1 MRLIS
6 GNWIRV
12 SLLLSLIVA
21 FLLVLGCWKTLLILE
36 IGAPELRLSV
46 HQDDVIVCTY
56 INSIY
61 DVPVSEKLRIEDG
74 HFRLFHVTTQSDA
87 VLAFMGLERKDEP
100 NADLEFKEFI
110 VNAASLGHHVLRVHD
125 RDIPLRSHSDQEG
138 RIHVKLLK
146 APLLTHLT
154 RSIWR

>member
-1 MRLIS
+1 MRLMS

-12 SLLLSLIVA
+12 SFLLSSIVA
-21 FLLVLGCWKTLLILE
+21 CVLALGFWKTLLILE
-36 IGAPELRLSV
+36 IGTPELRLPV

-61 DVPVSEKLRIEDG
+61 EVPVSEKLRIEDG

-87 VLAFMGLERKDEP
+87 VLAFLGLERKDEP
-100 NADLEFKEFI
+100 NADLELKEFT
-110 VNAASLGHHVLRVHD
+110 VNAASLGHHVLRVND
-125 RDIPLRSHSDQEG
+125 RDIPLRPHRDQQG

-154 RSIWR
+154 RSMWR

>member
-6 GNWIRV
+6 GNCIRV

-21 FLLVLGCWKTLLILE
+21 CLLVLGFWKTVLILE

-74 HFRLFHVTTQSDA
+74 HFRLFHVMTQSEA
-87 VLAFMGLERKDEP
+87 VLAFLGLERKDEP
-100 NADLEFKEFI
+100 NADLEFKEFT

-146 APLLTHLT
+146 AALLTHLT
-154 RSIWR
+154 RSVWR

>member
-1 MRLIS
+1 M
-6 GNWIRV
+6 

-21 FLLVLGCWKTLLILE
+21 CLLVLGFWKTLLILE
-36 IGAPELRLSV
+36 IGTPGLRLSV

-74 HFRLFHVTTQSDA
+74 HFRLFHVMTESDA
-87 VLAFMGLERKDEP
+87 VLAFLGLERKDEP
-100 NADLEFKEFI
+100 NTDLEFKEFT